1 MELGL
6 TRPRLPHQVLCLV
19 SLVRYSEGDVRE
31 AYLPSALF
39 RALPCLRQLYLFDG
53 QLTALDPALFAR
65 LPQLE
70 YLGLARN
77 RLTALDPDLFRGSS
91 RLVRLELDGNQ
102 LACPPRSSPVSIA
115 SAPCI

>member
-1 MELGL
+1 MP
-6 TRPRLPHQVLCLV
+6 TP
-19 SLVRYSEGDVRE
+19 
-31 AYLPSALF
+31 
-39 RALPCLRQLYLFDG
+39 LYLFDG